1 MRIMFLLLYL
11 VLSATIFIVFK
22 LLLSINR
29 YFLLFT
35 GRLVLITGV
44 KNKIK
49 FSESS
54 YPAIGYLFQRTRDIL
69 SSFKLKEERVK
80 YCNATQHVQDN
91 SF

>member
-1 MRIMFLLLYL
+1 MHACYVFVVVPRALGDHI
-11 VLSATIFIVFK
+11 IVFK

-69 SSFKLKEERVK
+69 SSFKLNEERVK
-80 YCNATQHVQDN
+80 WL
-91 SF
+91 SP

>member
-1 MRIMFLLLYL
+1 VHACYVFVVVPRALGDHI
-11 VLSATIFIVFK
+11 IVFK

-44 KNKIK
+44 KN
-49 FSESS
+49 
-54 YPAIGYLFQRTRDIL
+54 IGYLFQRTRDIL

-80 YCNATQHVQDN
+80 YCNATQHVQGN